1 MRSLRR
7 RGTEN
12 TAFRAWV
19 VPSHNSSAFVR
30 PELARSQGRLGRGG
44 VSTTT
49 LTPLRRQYLDIKR
62 QHPEALLFF
71 RLGDFYELF
80 DRDAELA
87 AEELQIVLT
96 SREFGRSGRSP
107 MCGVPHHAVAGYIA
121 KLVEAGH
128 RVAVCDQVTAAGNG
142 LVDRAVTRVI
152 TPGTVV
158 DEDMLRPQAN
168 NYLAAV
174 VPDGDRAGFA
184 YADVTTGEFAATELH
199 AGQLGPE
206 LSRVAPRETL
216 AFGDVDLSGAVTG
229 AEWMADPASAEEA
242 LRRHFTVQDLDGL
255 GLTDRPHASRA
266 AGALLAYVTE
276 TDANALHVLTG
287 LHVYGVGTYMELDP
301 ATRSNLELESGGRA
315 ARRDH
320 SVLGVLDRTRTPM
333 GARRLR
339 RHVARP
345 SLEREVIERRLDL
358 VEALVDDT
366 DRRAELRDALRSVGD
381 LERLANRVLR
391 RTANVND
398 VRRVSTALDGL
409 ETVRRTLG
417 GAAMALERLCARI
430 DTCDDAQ
437 ALIARAIDDGERT
450 IRAGYSDELDRLAA
464 GAGSAK
470 AWIAALESQERERL
484 GIRSLKVRY
493 NRVFGYYIELG
504 RAYADRVPDHYERRQ
519 TLANAERYVVP
530 ELKEREAEVLNAQ
543 EQIEALEAL
552 LFEEVV
558 ERLAGWTP
566 AMLESSAA
574 LAALDVAA
582 SLAEVAVLQGY
593 ARPTLTDEGH
603 IEIEAGRHP
612 VVEAS
617 QTDPFVPNDT
627 RLDPDDRQILV
638 LTGPN
643 MAGKSTYLRQTALIV
658 LLAQIGSFVPADRA
672 EISLVDRIFTR
683 AGARDDLAA
692 GASTFMV
699 EMLELAAIL
708 AQATP
713 RSLLILDEIGRGTS
727 TYDGISV
734 AQAVVE
740 HLHHHPRLRAKTIF
754 ATHYHELTAVADM
767 LPRVHNANVAVAEQG
782 ERVVFLRRI
791 VDGPADR
798 SYGVQ
803 VAQLAGLPPAVIR
816 RAREIL
822 VELER
827 LATGAKAVPNVQLTL
842 LTPEEHPVVKRLRDL
857 DPEQLSPLDALSLVY
872 ELRNEA
878 DA

>member
-1 MRSLRR
+1 M
-7 RGTEN
+7 
-12 TAFRAWV
+12 
-19 VPSHNSSAFVR
+19 
-30 PELARSQGRLGRGG
+30 
-44 VSTTT
+44 STTT

-62 QHPEALLFF
+62 QHPESLLFF

-80 DRDAELA
+80 DRDAEVA

-174 VPDGDRAGFA
+174 VPADNLVGFA
-184 YADVTTGEFAATELH
+184 YADVTTGEFSATEVRH
-199 AGQLGPE
+199 DQLGPE
-206 LSRVAPRETL
+206 LSRVSPRETL
-216 AFGDVDLSGAVTG
+216 AFGDIDLPGAVTG
-229 AEWMADPASAEEA
+229 ADWMADPGTAEEA
-242 LRRHFTVQDLDGL
+242 LRRQFTVQDLDGL
-255 GLTDRPHASRA
+255 GLADRPQASRA
-266 AGALLAYVTE
+266 AGALLAYVAE
-276 TDANALHVLTG
+276 TDANALHVLAG
-287 LHVYGVGTYMELDP
+287 LHVYRVSTYMELDP
-301 ATRSNLELESGGRA
+301 ATRANLELESGGRA
-315 ARRDH
+315 SRRDH
-320 SVLGVLDRTRTPM
+320 SVLGVLDHTRTPM

-339 RHVARP
+339 RHLARP
-345 SLEREVIERRLDL
+345 SLERDVIERRLDL
-358 VEALVDDT
+358 VEALVDAS
-366 DRRAELRDALRSVGD
+366 DRRAELHDVLKSVGD

-391 RTANVND
+391 RTAAVND
-398 VRRVSTALDGL
+398 VRRVATALEGL
-409 ETVRRTLG
+409 ALVRRTLD
-417 GAAMALERLCARI
+417 GATGALAGPRDRI
-430 DTCDDAQ
+430 DTCEEAQ
-437 ALIARAIDDGERT
+437 DLIARAIDDGDRT
-450 IRAGYSDELDRLAA
+450 IRAGYSDELDRLVA

-470 AWIAALESQERERL
+470 AWIAALETQERERL
-484 GIRSLKVRY
+484 GIKSLKVRF

-519 TLANAERYVVP
+519 TLANAERYVIP

-543 EQIEALEAL
+543 EQIEALETL

-558 ERLAGWTP
+558 ERLAAWAP
-566 AMLESSAA
+566 AMLGSSAA
-574 LAALDVAA
+574 IAALDVAA

-593 ARPTLTDEGH
+593 VRPLLTNEGR

-617 QTDPFVPNDT
+617 QTEPFVPNDT

-658 LLAQIGSFVPADRA
+658 LLAQIGSYVPAERA

-754 ATHYHELTAVADM
+754 ATHYHELTAVAEM

-782 ERVVFLRRI
+782 ERVLFLRRI

-803 VAQLAGLPPAVIR
+803 VAQLAGLPPPVIR

-827 LATGAKAVPNVQLTL
+827 LAAGGKAAPSVQLTL
-842 LTPEEHPVVKRLRDL
+842 LTPEEHPVVKRLREL
-857 DPEQLSPLDALSLVY
+857 DPEQLSPLDALSLLY

>member
-1 MRSLRR
+1 M
-7 RGTEN
+7 
-12 TAFRAWV
+12 
-19 VPSHNSSAFVR
+19 
-30 PELARSQGRLGRGG
+30 
-44 VSTTT
+44 STTT

-158 DEDMLRPQAN
+158 DEDMLRPQTN

-199 AGQLGPE
+199 MEQLGPE

-216 AFGDVDLSGAVTG
+216 AFGDIDLSGAVTG
-229 AEWMADPASAEEA
+229 AGWMADPATAEEA

-255 GLTDRPHASRA
+255 GLTDRPHALRA

-301 ATRSNLELESGGRA
+301 ATRANLELESGGRA
-315 ARRDH
+315 SRRDH

-333 GARRLR
+333 GARQLR

-345 SLEREVIERRLDL
+345 SLERKVIERRLDL
-358 VEALVDDT
+358 VEALVDDAE
-366 DRRAELRDALRSVGD
+366 RRAELREALRSVGD

-398 VRRVSTALDGL
+398 VRRVATALDGL
-409 ETVRRTLG
+409 ETVRRTLDG
-417 GAAMALERLCARI
+417 SAEALDRLCARI
-430 DTCDDAQ
+430 DTCDEAQ

-470 AWIAALESQERERL
+470 AWIAALETQERERL

-543 EQIEALEAL
+543 DQIEALEAL

-558 ERLAGWTP
+558 ERLAGWAP

-574 LAALDVAA
+574 VAALDVAA

-593 ARPTLTDEGH
+593 ARPTLTDAGR

-827 LATGAKAVPNVQLTL
+827 LAAGAKAIPNVQLTL

>member
-1 MRSLRR
+1 M
-7 RGTEN
+7 
-12 TAFRAWV
+12 
-19 VPSHNSSAFVR
+19 
-30 PELARSQGRLGRGG
+30 
-44 VSTTT
+44 STTT

-62 QHPEALLFF
+62 QHPESLLFF
-71 RLGDFYELF
+71 RLGDIYELF
-80 DRDAELA
+80 DRDAEVA

-96 SREFGRSGRSP
+96 SREFGRSGRTP

-121 KLVEAGH
+121 RLVEAGH

-174 VPDGDRAGFA
+174 VPAANLVGFA
-184 YADVTTGEFAATELH
+184 YADVTTGEFAATEVRH
-199 AGQLGPE
+199 DQLGPE
-206 LSRVAPRETL
+206 LSRVSPRETL
-216 AFGDVDLSGAVTG
+216 AFGDIDLPGAVTG
-229 AEWMADPASAEEA
+229 ADWMADPGTAEEA
-242 LRRHFTVQDLDGL
+242 LRRHFTVQGLDGL
-255 GLTDRPHASRA
+255 GLADRPQASRA
-266 AGALLAYVTE
+266 AGALLSYVTE
-276 TDANALHVLTG
+276 TDAHALHVLTG
-287 LHVYGVGTYMELDP
+287 LHVYSVSTYMELDP
-301 ATRSNLELESGGRA
+301 ATRANLELESGGRA
-315 ARRDH
+315 SRRDH
-320 SVLGVLDRTRTPM
+320 SLLGVLDHTRTPM

-339 RHVARP
+339 RHIARP
-345 SLEREVIERRLDL
+345 SLERDVIERRLDL
-358 VEALVDDT
+358 VEALVDDA
-366 DRRAELRDALRSVGD
+366 DRRAELRDVLRSVGD

-391 RTANVND
+391 RTASVND
-398 VRRVSTALDGL
+398 VRRVATALDSL
-409 ETVRRTLG
+409 ETVVETLD
-417 GAAMALERLCARI
+417 GAAEALAGPRERL
-430 DTCDDAQ
+430 DTCDDAR
-437 ALIARAIDDGERT
+437 ALIAHAIDDGERT
-450 IRAGYSDELDRLAA
+450 IRAGYSDELDRLVA

-484 GIRSLKVRY
+484 GIKSLKVRF

-543 EQIEALEAL
+543 EQIEALESL

-558 ERLAGWTP
+558 ERLAAWAP
-566 AMLESSAA
+566 AMLGSSAA
-574 LAALDVAA
+574 IAGLDVAA
-582 SLAEVAVLQGY
+582 SLAEVAVLQAY
-593 ARPTLTDEGH
+593 TRPRLTDAGR

-617 QTDPFVPNDT
+617 QTEPFVPNDT

-658 LLAQIGSFVPADRA
+658 LLAQIGSYVPADRA

-708 AQATP
+708 SQATP

-782 ERVVFLRRI
+782 ERVLFLRRI

-803 VAQLAGLPPAVIR
+803 VAQLAGLPPPVIR

-827 LATGAKAVPNVQLTL
+827 LATGSKAAPSVQLTL
-842 LTPEEHPVVKRLRDL
+842 LTPEEHPVVKRLRNL
-857 DPEQLSPLDALSLVY
+857 DPEQLSPLDALSLIY

>member
-1 MRSLRR
+1 M
-7 RGTEN
+7 
-12 TAFRAWV
+12 
-19 VPSHNSSAFVR
+19 
-30 PELARSQGRLGRGG
+30 
-44 VSTTT
+44 STTT

-80 DRDAELA
+80 DRDAEVA

-152 TPGTVV
+152 TPGTIV

-216 AFGDVDLSGAVTG
+216 AFGDIDLSEAVTG
-229 AEWMADPASAEEA
+229 EAWMADPATAEEA

-255 GLTDRPHASRA
+255 GLTDRLQASRA

-287 LHVYGVGTYMELDP
+287 LHVYGVATYMELDP
-301 ATRSNLELESGGRA
+301 ATRANLELESGGRA
-315 ARRDH
+315 SRRDH

-345 SLEREVIERRLDL
+345 SLERDLIEQRLDL
-358 VEALVDDT
+358 VEALVDDA

-398 VRRVSTALDGL
+398 VRRVATALDGL
-409 ETVRRTLG
+409 AEVRQTLDDAG
-417 GAAMALERLCARI
+417 GALARLHDRI
-430 DTCDDAQ
+430 DTCDEAQ
-437 ALIARAIDDGERT
+437 GLIARAIDDGERT
-450 IRAGYSDELDRLAA
+450 ICAGYSDELDRLVA

-484 GIRSLKVRY
+484 GIRSLKVRF

-543 EQIEALEAL
+543 EQIEALEGL
-552 LFEEVV
+552 LFQEVV
-558 ERLAGWTP
+558 EHLAGWAP

-574 LAALDVAA
+574 IAALDVAA
-582 SLAEVAVLQGY
+582 SLAEVAVLQDY
-593 ARPTLTDEGH
+593 TRPTLTDEGR

-617 QTDPFVPNDT
+617 QTEPFVPNDT
-627 RLDPDDRQILV
+627 RLDPDERQILV

-791 VDGPADR
+791 VEGPADR

-827 LATGAKAVPNVQLTL
+827 LAAGNKAAPSVQLTL
-842 LTPEEHPVVKRLRDL
+842 LTPDEHPVVKRLRDL
-857 DPEQLSPLDALSLVY
+857 DPEQLSPLDALSLIY
-872 ELRNEA
+872 ELRTEA

>member
-1 MRSLRR
+1 ML
-7 RGTEN
+7 
-12 TAFRAWV
+12 
-19 VPSHNSSAFVR
+19 
-30 PELARSQGRLGRGG
+30 
-44 VSTTT
+44 
-49 LTPLRRQYLDIKR
+49 
-62 QHPEALLFF
+62 F

-80 DRDAELA
+80 DRDAEVA

-121 KLVEAGH
+121 RLVEAGH

-158 DEDMLRPQAN
+158 DEDMLRPQTN

-174 VPDGDRAGFA
+174 VPDENGAGFA
-184 YADVTTGEFAATELH
+184 YADVTTGEFAATELRPD
-199 AGQLGPE
+199 QLGPE

-216 AFGDVDLSGAVTG
+216 AFGDIDLPGAVTG
-229 AEWMADPASAEEA
+229 ADWMADPATAEEA
-242 LRRHFTVQDLDGL
+242 LRRHFSVHDLDGL
-255 GLTDRPHASRA
+255 GLADRPRASRA

-287 LHVYGVGTYMELDP
+287 LHVYSVAAYMELDP
-301 ATRSNLELESGGRA
+301 ATRENLELESGGRA

-320 SVLGVLDRTRTPM
+320 SLLGVLDHTRTPM

-345 SLEREVIERRLDL
+345 SLERGVIERRLDL
-358 VEALVDDT
+358 VEALVEDA
-366 DRRAELRDALRSVGD
+366 DRRAELRDALKSVGD

-391 RTANVND
+391 RTASVND
-398 VRRVSTALDGL
+398 VRRVATALDGL
-409 ETVRRTLG
+409 GSVRQTID
-417 GAAMALERLCARI
+417 GAAGALTRPRDRI
-430 DTCDDAQ
+430 DTCDEAR

-450 IRAGYSDELDRLAA
+450 IRAGYSDELDRLVA

-484 GIRSLKVRY
+484 GIKSLKVRF

-519 TLANAERYVVP
+519 TLANAERYVIP

-552 LFEEVV
+552 LFKEVL
-558 ERLAGWTP
+558 ERLAGWAP

-574 LAALDVAA
+574 VAALDVAA

-593 ARPTLTDEGH
+593 TRPTLTDAGR

-617 QTDPFVPNDT
+617 QTEPFVPNDT
-627 RLDPDDRQILV
+627 RLNPDDRQILV

-643 MAGKSTYLRQTALIV
+643 MAGKSTYLRQTALTV
-658 LLAQIGSFVPADRA
+658 LLAQIGGFVPADRA

-754 ATHYHELTAVADM
+754 ATHYHELTAVADV

-827 LATGAKAVPNVQLTL
+827 LAAGNKAAPSVQLTL
-842 LTPEEHPVVKRLRDL
+842 LTPEEHPVVTRLRDL
-857 DPEQLSPLDALSLVY
+857 DPEQLSPLDALSLIY